1 MGSKSQ
7 TREHHNMISVIEQA
21 WFMVL
26 ITALADRD
34 FEAVETAARML
45 AAESGMSDYAER
57 VLSHRFR

>member
-1 MGSKSQ
+1 
-7 TREHHNMISVIEQA
+7 MISVIEQA